1 MSLIFDIL
9 KELWDQE
16 LNYKGVRVN
25 LFGVPTFLYKNK
37 RSVYSSLY
45 RLKRDGYISRKGES
59 WNITATGRE
68 YVSRKQSLLKEF
80 DSPFQKS
87 DKRDLL
93 ILFDIP
99 EQMKHKREWLRTQLK
114 KYNYIMVQRS
124 VWVGPSPIPK
134 EFKDYL
140 KDIKLNKTIL
150 TFKLS
155 KPYKAKR

>member
-1 MSLIFDIL
+1 MSLVFDIL

-37 RSVYSSLY
+37 RSVHTSLY
-45 RLKRDGYISRKGES
+45 RLERGGYIKRKGES
-59 WNITATGRE
+59 WGITDAGRE
-68 YVSRKQSLLKEF
+68 YVSQKQSLLKEF
-80 DSPFQKS
+80 DSPFKKD

-114 KYNYIMVQRS
+114 NI
-124 VWVGPSPIPK
+124 I
-134 EFKDYL
+134 
-140 KDIKLNKTIL
+140 I
-150 TFKLS
+150 
-155 KPYKAKR
+155 